1 MVPAQQRL
9 GGDDR
14 AVGKADLRLIDE
26 RELVALDRAAQ
37 IDLELRAIGKLVRE
51 RLAELFDPAA
61 PMPLRLIH
69 RRVGGAHQL
78 GQRGAVARAQRDAH
92 RRARSEEHTSELQSL
107 MRISYAVFCLQKKK
121 TE

>member
-69 RRVGGAHQL
+69 RRVGGAHQP
-78 GQRGAVARAQRDAH
+78 GQRGAVARGQRDPQDRKSGVWGKSVSRGVELGG
-92 RRARSEEHTSELQSL
+92 RRSIEKTS
-107 MRISYAVFCLQKKK
+107 KKP
-121 TE
+121 